1 MKYAGCVIETRPRFV
16 RLLVNESS
24 FPVNSFSPRGCSGT
38 RKISFRVTM
47 DGVRLDVHPMCGIFH
62 QGLGKCGNGSNG
74 IFWIVWSIVLEDS
87 SRRRVTYRDRD
98 VVTLRSW
105 SVIW

>member
-1 MKYAGCVIETRPRFV
+1 MSHRFRWTRFHRAVVPEPERY
-16 RLLVNESS
+16 R
-24 FPVNSFSPRGCSGT
+24 
-38 RKISFRVTM
+38 SFRVTM

-74 IFWIVWSIVLEDS
+74 IFWIVWSIVLEDG

>member
-1 MKYAGCVIETRPRFV
+1 MKYASCVIETRPRFV

-24 FPVNSFSPRGCSGT
+24 FPVDSFSPRGRSGT
-38 RKISFRVTM
+38 RKISFVSRN
-47 DGVRLDVHPMCGIFH
+47 DVRLDVHSMCGIFH

-74 IFWIVWSIVLEDS
+74 IFWIVWSIVLEDG